1 MPGVSTYIHP
11 LGDHL
16 LTIGLGGTD
25 EGLDWGTTQLS
36 MFNIAD
42 RTQPTLE
49 SSLQLSAGSAQ
60 DGWQYSS
67 SEATYEHKAFTYWGP
82 LAQVAVPLST
92 WRWDDNSGYEYKTE
106 LILAHAEEGQALSID
121 ARIDHSSFF
130 NGARDEWYDYRD
142 VRRSIFMGDF
152 IYAISDK
159 GVSCT
164 RLSDLQLTASVP
176 LRGSNDR

>member
-1 MPGVSTYIHP
+1 MKRRPV
-11 LGDHL
+11 
-16 LTIGLGGTD
+16 
-25 EGLDWGTTQLS
+25 
-36 MFNIAD
+36 
-42 RTQPTLE
+42 QPIR
-49 SSLQLSAGSAQ
+49 
-60 DGWQYSS
+60 S

-92 WRWDDNSGYEYKTE
+92 WRWDENGGYEYRTE

-176 LRGSNDR
+176 LRGYNDR